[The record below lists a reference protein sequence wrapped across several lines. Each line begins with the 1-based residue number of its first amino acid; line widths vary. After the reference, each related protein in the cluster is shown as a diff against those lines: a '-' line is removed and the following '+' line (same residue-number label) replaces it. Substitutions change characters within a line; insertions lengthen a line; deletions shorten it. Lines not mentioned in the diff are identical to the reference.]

1 MPIHEL
7 ITCCTPYHPQQTS
20 ATPHRAPEL
29 ISVQCI
35 GINIKTDIK
44 KLNFNTNRLFAQRL
58 RDKPEK
64 TKLSIIIK
72 YILSSN
78 KQLSSVH
85 TKLSY
90 PRLFG
95 PILI

>member
-20 ATPHRAPEL
+20 ATPHGAPEL

-78 KQLSSVH
+78 KQLSSVD